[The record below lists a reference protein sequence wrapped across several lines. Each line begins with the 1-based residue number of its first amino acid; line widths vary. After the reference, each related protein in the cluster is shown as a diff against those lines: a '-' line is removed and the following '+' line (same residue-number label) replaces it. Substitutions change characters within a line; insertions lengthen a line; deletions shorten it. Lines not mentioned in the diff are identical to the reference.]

1 MKKIVLITSCAIVV
15 FLGTSLW
22 HSIENS
28 YRRAWKIKAI
38 SAIDLV
44 SEKSKDRNCSK
55 EDLKALQDSLTE
67 VLEKSGVREA
77 ADTWWSHA
85 VRLLGGRVLVDN
97 A

>member
-1 MKKIVLITSCAIVV
+1 MKKIILIVFCVIIV

-22 HSIENS
+22 HSTEVS
-28 YRRAWKIKAI
+28 YQRAWKIKAI

-67 VLEKSGVREA
+67 VLEKSFPLECPYCFITHNISR
-77 ADTWWSHA
+77 
-85 VRLLGGRVLVDN
+85 
-97 A
+97 

>member
-67 VLEKSGVREA
+67 VLEKSVPLECPYCFITHNISR
-77 ADTWWSHA
+77 
-85 VRLLGGRVLVDN
+85 
-97 A
+97 